1 MQLTGRRVL
10 VIGLGRSGRAAAALC
25 LARGAY
31 VTVSD
36 VRAEAALR
44 AELAPLT
51 AHERLSIVSGPLT
64 EPLLADADLAVVS
77 PGVPPQPVLTEAE
90 ARGLGVIGE
99 LELAARDLGAR
110 QLAAPILAVGGTNG
124 KSTTTTLLA
133 ALIAASGAR
142 VFAGGNLG
150 QPLSEI
156 ALEEA
161 AYDALV
167 VEVSSFQLERIDQ
180 FHPRVSL
187 LLNVSADHL
196 DRYPSYEHYVAA
208 KGNSF
213 VRQGPNDHAVIPLGD
228 APILEQARRGAG
240 RLVTFG
246 VAAHGATPA
255 FEARFGA
262 EPVVIEHAAG
272 QDTSIWAQQAAPHQG
287 AGARS
292 LEETEHVYSLAGV
305 DLHGAHNV
313 LNAAAAIAAARALG
327 IDRAAITAGLR
338 AFRGL
343 PHRMQR
349 VATVGGVTFYD
360 DSKGTNVGAA
370 VTAVLGL
377 SEARCVLIAGGRDKQ
392 GSYAPLAEALA
403 QRGRAAVLIGEAAPL
418 IAAALGDEV
427 PQVRAGSLQ
436 EAVQMAH
443 SLAHP
448 GDAVLLSPACSSFDM
463 FTSYH
468 ERGVRFA
475 EAVTQL
481 SASLG
486 GPA

>member
-1 MQLTGRRVL
+1 MQLSGRRVL

-25 LARGAY
+25 LARGAH

-36 VRAEAALR
+36 VRAEPQLR
-44 AELAPLT
+44 AELGEAA
-51 AHERLSIVSGPLT
+51 AHERLSVASGPLT
-64 EPLLADADLAVVS
+64 EALLAGAELCVVS
-77 PGVPPQPVLTEAE
+77 PGVPPQAALEEAA
-90 ARGLGVIGE
+90 ARGLEVIGE
-99 LELAARDLGAR
+99 LELAARDLRAHEVM
-110 QLAAPILAVGGTNG
+110 APIFAVGGTNG

-133 ALIAASGAR
+133 ALLAASGAR

-156 ALEEA
+156 ALEDT

-180 FHPRVSL
+180 FHPQVNL

-213 VRQGPNDHAVIPLGD
+213 MRQGPNDHAVIPLGD

-240 RLVTFG
+240 QLITFG
-246 VAAHGATPA
+246 VAAHGVTPA
-255 FEARFGA
+255 FEARLGA
-262 EPVVIEHAAG
+262 EPAVVEHASS
-272 QDTSIWAQQAAPHQG
+272 QDPALDAQRAPS
-287 AGARS
+287 AGARDAAPQDIG
-292 LEETEHVYSLAGV
+292 HVYSLAGV

-313 LNAAAAIAAARALG
+313 LNAAAAIAAARA
-327 IDRAAITAGLR
+327 
-338 AFRGL
+338 FRGL

-349 VATVGGVTFYD
+349 VTEVGGVAFYD

-377 SEARCVLIAGGRDKQ
+377 LEARCVLIAGGRDKQ
-392 GSYAPLAEALA
+392 GSYAPLAEALL

-418 IAAALGDEV
+418 IAAALAGRL
-427 PQVRAGSLQ
+427 PHALAGSLE
-436 EAVQMAH
+436 EAVQIAH

-475 EAVTQL
+475 EAVTHL
-481 SASLG
+481 AASLRG
-486 GPA
+486 EG